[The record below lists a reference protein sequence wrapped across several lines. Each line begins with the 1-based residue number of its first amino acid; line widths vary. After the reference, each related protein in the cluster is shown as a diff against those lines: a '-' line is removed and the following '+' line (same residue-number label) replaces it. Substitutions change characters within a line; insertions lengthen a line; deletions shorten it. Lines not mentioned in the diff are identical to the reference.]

1 MVLCG
6 HILGT
11 SHSSVQAF
19 LQRRQTAGKRV
30 SLSYKKFCSI
40 RHYCVSTLLN
50 NKLRHARSLLLA
62 GDVIG
67 ARKLCLQIL
76 GKAPRNPE
84 ALTMMGIAALRTDAP
99 REAAQHLR
107 GALAGNP
114 RAGEVLEYLGLAL
127 LNLGDFVE
135 AEKVL
140 GRATTIPGAPASAWM
155 RHGLAVLEL
164 GRAREAVG
172 LFERAV
178 ALAPRE
184 PDVHVN
190 LGRALALSGNPAE
203 AATCFGKALEAA
215 PGHVDA
221 LFNLGVLEM
230 KAQRPAAAAQWFERV
245 LGVIPQHPDTL
256 INLGVI
262 ADGNNDPQRALELF
276 RQAATANPANAHALA
291 KFGNALA
298 RAGQHA
304 LAYRHLHAAA
314 SAQPRLI
321 EAVEGLAHACAA
333 LGRFKE
339 AATYFEQVLLLEPEN
354 PAIAAGLAGTLLQ
367 LGNLDA
373 AQRHAEQATRA
384 DPQRPTSYQVLADVH
399 FFRKE
404 PAAAVAT
411 LEQGYAKTSDGTLLG
426 LLAAELRRTCQWDRW
441 NRLWPE
447 LDSRLNGG
455 ECVGGPFALLAQ
467 PTTAEQQLDYARR
480 WAARFTVAVPP
491 HPQRRQP
498 VAEGRRYRIGYLSAD
513 FHEHATAYLMAG
525 LLERHDR
532 NTFEIFAYSYGPD
545 DHSPMRARLRAACEH
560 FADIAWDPDDVAVQR
575 IRDDQLDILIDL
587 KGYTMGSR
595 SALLAARPCAVQ
607 VSWLGYPGTMG
618 ASFIDYLIADR
629 EIVPP
634 RLAAHYSEY
643 VVHMPHTYQPNDRSR
658 TVADALSRADY
669 GLPENAF
676 VFCCFNQ
683 AYKISPDLFACWMRL
698 LRQVESG
705 VLWLL
710 EDNPVATQNLR
721 AAAAVHGVAPG
732 RLVIAPRLPLPQHL
746 ARYCFAD
753 LALDTFPYTSHTTA
767 SDALW
772 CGCPLVGLRGSTFAS
787 RVSASILAACGLP
800 DLVTHT
806 LPQYEQKIIALATD
820 RTALTEVKSR
830 IAAARE
836 HSPLF
841 DATAFT
847 HDFEQ
852 ILIAIHSRAY
862 SIPP

>member
-1 MVLCG
+1 M
-6 HILGT
+6 
-11 SHSSVQAF
+11 SAS
-19 LQRRQTAGKRV
+19 
-30 SLSYKKFCSI
+30 
-40 RHYCVSTLLN
+40 LN
-50 NKLRHARSLLLA
+50 NKLRSARNLLQNGDAAAALA
-62 GDVIG
+62 ICGE
-67 ARKLCLQIL
+67 IL
-76 GKAPRNPE
+76 DRAPRNPE
-84 ALTMMGIAALRTDAP
+84 ALTLRGIAALMSGKPADAVRDFRQALSSAP
-99 REAAQHLR
+99 RD
-107 GALAGNP
+107 G
-114 RAGEVLEYLGLAL
+114 VTLEYLGLAL
-127 LNLGDFVE
+127 LNLGEFAE
-135 AEKVL
+135 AETVL
-140 GRATTIPGAPASAWM
+140 RSASLIAGAPASVWM
-155 RHGLAVLEL
+155 RLGMAVIQL

-172 LFERAV
+172 LLERAV

-184 PDVHVN
+184 PDCHVN
-190 LGRALALSGNPAE
+190 LGRALALSGNSAG

-230 KAQRPAAAAQWFERV
+230 EAQRPAAAAQWFERV
-245 LGVIPQHPDTL
+245 LGVIPQHPDAL

-298 RAGQHA
+298 RAGQQA

-314 SAQPRLI
+314 SAQPRFI
-321 EAVEGLAHACAA
+321 EAVEGLAHSCAA

-339 AATYFEQVLLLEPEN
+339 AATYFEQALLLEPDN
-354 PAIAAGLAGTLLQ
+354 PAIAAALAGALLQ
-367 LGNLDA
+367 LGQLDA
-373 AQRHAEQATRA
+373 AQRHAERAISA
-384 DPQRPTSYQVLADVH
+384 DPHRPAPYQVLADVF
-399 FFRKE
+399 FFRKT
-404 PAAAVAT
+404 PAAAVAA
-411 LEQGYAKTSDGTLLG
+411 LEQGYAQTGDGTLLG

-441 NRLWPE
+441 NQLWPE
-447 LDSRLNGG
+447 LDARLTAG
-455 ECVGGPFALLAQ
+455 EWVGGPFALLAQ
-467 PTTAEQQLDYARR
+467 PPTAEQQLDYARR
-480 WAARFTVAVPP
+480 WAARYPVAEPP

-532 NTFEIFAYSYGPD
+532 RTFEIFAYSYGPE

-560 FADIAWDPDDVAVQR
+560 FIDIAWDSDDVAARR
-575 IRDDQLDILIDL
+575 IRDDRLDVLIDL

-595 SALLAARPCAVQ
+595 TALLAARPCAVQ
-607 VSWLGYPGTMG
+607 VNWLGYPGTMG
-618 ASFIDYLIADR
+618 AAFIDYLIADR

-634 RLAAHYSEY
+634 ALAMHYSER

-658 TVADALSRADY
+658 AVAAALSRADY

-683 AYKISPDLFACWMRL
+683 AYKISPELFACWMRL
-698 LRQVESG
+698 LRQLESS

-721 AAAAVHGVAPG
+721 AAAATHGIAPD
-732 RLVIAPRLPLPQHL
+732 RLVFAPRLPLPQHL
-746 ARYCFAD
+746 ARYRVAN

-787 RVSASILAACGLP
+787 RVSASILATCGLP

-806 LPQYEQKIIALATD
+806 RPQYEQKILALATD
-820 RTALTEVKSR
+820 FTALAEVKSR
-830 IAAARE
+830 IAAARD
-836 HSPLF
+836 HAPLF
-841 DATAFT
+841 DAMAFT

-852 ILIAIHSRAY
+852 ILIEIHSRAY

>member
-1 MVLCG
+1 M
-6 HILGT
+6 
-11 SHSSVQAF
+11 SAS
-19 LQRRQTAGKRV
+19 
-30 SLSYKKFCSI
+30 
-40 RHYCVSTLLN
+40 LN
-50 NKLRHARSLLLA
+50 NKLHQARSLLQA
-62 GDVIG
+62 GDAIG
-67 ARKLCLQIL
+67 ARELCRQVIS
-76 GKAPRNPE
+76 KAPRNPE
-84 ALTMMGIAALRTDAP
+84 ALTMMGVSALMTGAP

-107 GALAGNP
+107 AALAGSP
-114 RAGEVLEYLGLAL
+114 RSGEVMEYLGLAL

-140 GRATTIPGAPASAWM
+140 ARATATPGAPASAWM
-155 RHGLAVLEL
+155 RHGLSVLQL
-164 GRAREAVG
+164 GRAGEAVG
-172 LFERAV
+172 LLQRAV

-184 PDVHVN
+184 PDCHVN
-190 LGRALALSGNPAE
+190 LGRALALSGDSAG
-203 AATCFGKALEAA
+203 AATSFGKALEAA

-230 KAQRPAAAAQWFERV
+230 EAQRPVTAAQWFERV
-245 LGVIPQHPDTL
+245 LGVIPQHPDAL

-276 RQAATANPANAHALA
+276 RQAATANPANGHALA

-298 RAGQHA
+298 RTGQHA
-304 LAYRHLHAAA
+304 LAYRQLHAAA
-314 SAQPRLI
+314 SEQPRFI
-321 EAVEGLAHACAA
+321 EAVEGLAHSCAA

-339 AATYFEQVLLLEPEN
+339 AATHFEQALLLEPDN
-354 PAIAAGLAGTLLQ
+354 PAIAAALAGSLLQ
-367 LGNLDA
+367 LGQLDA
-373 AQRHAEQATRA
+373 AQRHAEQAIRT
-384 DPQRPTSYQVLADVH
+384 DPQRSASYQVLADVH
-399 FFRKE
+399 FFRKA
-404 PAAAVAT
+404 PAAAVAA
-411 LEQGYAKTSDGTLLG
+411 LEQGYATTGDGALLG

-441 NRLWPE
+441 SLLWPE
-447 LDSRLNGG
+447 LDARLNAG
-455 ECVGGPFALLAQ
+455 EWVGSPFALLAQ
-467 PTTAEQQLDYARR
+467 PATAQQQLDYARR
-480 WAARFTVAVPP
+480 WAARFPVAAPP
-491 HPQRRQP
+491 HLQRRQP

-513 FHEHATAYLMAG
+513 FHEHATAYLMAE

-545 DHSPMRARLRAACEH
+545 DHSPMRARLRTACEH
-560 FADIAWDPDDVAVQR
+560 FVDIAWDPDDIAARR

-607 VSWLGYPGTMG
+607 VNWLGYPGTMG
-618 ASFIDYLIADR
+618 ADFIDYLIADR

-634 RLAAHYSEY
+634 ALKAYYSEC

-658 TVADALSRADY
+658 AVAEALSRSDY

-698 LRQVESG
+698 LRQIESG

-721 AAAAVHGVAPG
+721 ATAATHGVAPD

-746 ARYCFAD
+746 ARYRIAD

-772 CGCPLVGLRGSTFAS
+772 CGCPLVGLRGNTFAS
-787 RVSASILAACGLP
+787 RVSAGILITCGLP
-800 DLVTHT
+800 DLVADT
-806 LPQYEQKIIALATD
+806 LSQYEQKVLALAAD
-820 RTALTEVKSR
+820 RTALAGVKSR
-830 IAAARE
+830 IAAARD
-836 HSPLF
+836 HAPLF
-841 DATAFT
+841 DAVTFAR
-847 HDFEQ
+847 DFEQ
-852 ILIAIHSRAY
+852 LLIAIHAGTTGNS
-862 SIPP
+862 P